1 MDISEATV
9 NFFGIVMGVQTYIDS
24 LQWAVIIGL
33 LVFGFFWFAAG
44 PWMSAYAMARL
55 TNRKVAIEYDKTREF
70 KPFAIQ
76 IPKDFKAVFKL
87 PGNRGV
93 VGIRRDSIGHSN
105 KIQTMLFASEFE
117 YTVSPRE
124 ITGERYF
131 MTTNKNVKWGYFN
144 DQGEFIETE
153 RPSSILDRFNNIGPQ
168 DPSKPEI
175 QMWVKYPI
183 STVTPEEFVKFQQIN
198 GDPML
203 TEGYAQHK
211 ENALREKIYNPMAAF
226 VAQYG
231 WFLIP
236 LIIVGALAYSW
247 IAQNN
252 QAAGAIADLDQCKSH
267 IIDMYNAGVCKGN
280 MPFNLT
286 QGINTGG
293 AVQ

>member
-33 LVFGFFWFAAG
+33 LIFGFFWFAAG

-131 MTTNKNVKWGYFN
+131 MTSTKNVKWGYFN
-144 DQGEFIETE
+144 DKGEFIETQE
-153 RPSSILDRFNNIGPQ
+153 LT
-168 DPSKPEI
+168 KPEA

-247 IAQNN
+247 IGQNN

-267 IIDMYNAGVCKGN
+267 IIDMYNAGVCKGS
-280 MPFNLT
+280 MPLNIT
-286 QGINTGG
+286 QNINTGG